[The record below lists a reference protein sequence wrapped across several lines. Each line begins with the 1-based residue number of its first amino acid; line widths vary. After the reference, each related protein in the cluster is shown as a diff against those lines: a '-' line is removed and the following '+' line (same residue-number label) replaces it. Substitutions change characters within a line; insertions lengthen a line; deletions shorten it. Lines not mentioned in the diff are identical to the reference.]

1 MADRSYVELTIHEQ
15 RLLLI
20 QHHRQQWRDLSDL
33 VVTSCQELHEKHR
46 QQRLQLVNPTLQE
59 YQALLRQQVDLLRE
73 QHQANQALRDQL
85 RANQD
90 QERAALNMPLSKPL
104 KQFS

>member
-33 VVTSCQELHEKHR
+33 VVTSCQELHEQHR
-46 QQRLQLVNPTLQE
+46 QQWRQLMNPTLQQC
-59 YQALLRQQVDLLRE
+59 QALIKQQVDHLLER
-73 QHQANQALRDQL
+73 HQANQALRDEL
-85 RANQD
+85 RV
-90 QERAALNMPLSKPL
+90 
-104 KQFS
+104 KQKHEWTVLDTPSNKH